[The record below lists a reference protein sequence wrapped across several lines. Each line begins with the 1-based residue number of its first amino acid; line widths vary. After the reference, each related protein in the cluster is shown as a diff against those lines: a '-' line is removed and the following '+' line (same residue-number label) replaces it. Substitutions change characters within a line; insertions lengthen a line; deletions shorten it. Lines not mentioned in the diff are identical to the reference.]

1 MHSPIA
7 RVLHL
12 NFKKTKEC
20 DFWLLRHEK
29 DAKDLEKSVLQRTVI
44 KIDDKSLII
53 ISLFENEAD
62 ADKVFKRFVDWTAE
76 QVFFDDGVEKLHMHG
91 TVVYNVVYSK
101 N

>member
-1 MHSPIA
+1 M
-7 RVLHL
+7 
-12 NFKKTKEC
+12 
-20 DFWLLRHEK
+20 
-29 DAKDLEKSVLQRTVI
+29 LQRTVI

-53 ISLFENEAD
+53 VSLFENEVD

-91 TVVYNVVYSK
+91 TVVYNAVYSK

>member
-1 MHSPIA
+1 MSSPIA

-12 NFKKTKEC
+12 NFKKSKEC

-29 DAKDLEKSVLQRTVI
+29 DANVLEKSVLQRTVI
-44 KIDDKSLII
+44 KLDDKSLII

-62 ADKVFKRFVDWTAE
+62 ADQVFKRFVDWTAK
-76 QVFFDDGVEKLHMHG
+76 QVCFDDGVEKLHMHG
-91 TVVYNVVYSK
+91 TVVYNAIYSK